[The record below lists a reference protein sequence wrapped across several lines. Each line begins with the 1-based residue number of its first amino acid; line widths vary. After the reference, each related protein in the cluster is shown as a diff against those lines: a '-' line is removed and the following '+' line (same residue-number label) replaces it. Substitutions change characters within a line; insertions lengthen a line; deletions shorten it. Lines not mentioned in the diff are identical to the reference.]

1 MPCSLKKT
9 STTLQPSTA
18 TSLIT
23 RPMISLKKDSKPSR
37 FRAFVQKEFRHI
49 LRDRRTLLIL
59 FGMPIMQVLLFGFV
73 LTNEIKNAAIAV
85 LDPSKDA
92 ESIALTNKLVSSGYF
107 RIEKTLGSPAEIDAA
122 FRTGKIKMALVF
134 PSDFAA
140 QLQTANPAESGQA
153 SQQPATLQLIGDAS
167 DPNTAATLVNYA
179 SAIIAD
185 YQQEKLLAS
194 GIVHSS
200 SFIVTQTRMRYN
212 PEQKGVFNF
221 VPGVMTLILML
232 VSAMMTS
239 ITIAREKELGTM
251 EVLLVSPLQPIQI
264 ILGKTAP
271 YLVLTL
277 LNALV
282 VVLLG
287 IFVFGMP
294 MHGSVIL
301 LAAECVLY
309 MFVALSLGI
318 FISTRAKDQ
327 MTAMFMSALGLMMPT
342 MLLSGFIFPRESMPQ
357 VLQWIGSAIPA
368 TWFNP
373 IIKGIMIKGVGLEV
387 LWKHTL
393 VLGAMALFF
402 LGLSLKNFKDRL

>member
-1 MPCSLKKT
+1 MNRF
-9 STTLQPSTA
+9 TA
-18 TSLIT
+18 FI
-23 RPMISLKKDSKPSR
+23 
-37 FRAFVQKEFRHI
+37 QKEFRHI

-59 FGMPIMQVLLFGFV
+59 FGMPVVQVLLFGFV

-92 ESIALTNKLVSSGYF
+92 ESIALTNKMASSGYF
-107 RIEKTLGSPAEIDAA
+107 HVEKRLDSSNDLEAA
-122 FRTGKIKMALVF
+122 FRTGVIKMALVF
-134 PSDFAA
+134 PPDFAA
-140 QLQTANPAESGQA
+140 QLQAGQA
-153 SQQPATLQLIGDAS
+153 QLQFIGDAS
-167 DPNTAATLVNYA
+167 DPNTATTLINYA
-179 SAIIAD
+179 SAIVAD
-185 YQQEKLLAS
+185 FQQEKAIQNS
-194 GIVHSS
+194 NVPNRAFTIR
-200 SFIVTQTRMRYN
+200 TETRMRYN

-271 YLVLTL
+271 YLALTL
-277 LNALV
+277 LNALM

-287 IFVFGMP
+287 IFVFEMP
-294 MHGSVIL
+294 MRGSIIL
-301 LAAECVLY
+301 LAVECMLY

-318 FISTRAKDQ
+318 FISTKAKDQ
-327 MTAMFMSALGLMMPT
+327 MSAMFLSALGLMMPT
-342 MLLSGFIFPRESMPQ
+342 MLLSGFIFPRESMPVPLQ
-357 VLQWIGSAIPA
+357 VLGNLIPA

-373 IIKGIMIKGVGLEV
+373 IIKGIMIKGVGLDV

-393 VLGAMALFF
+393 VLGGMALFF
-402 LGLSLKNFKDRL
+402 LGLSLRNFKDRL

>member
-1 MPCSLKKT
+1 LLHVSWLKNFYKDNNTSHQSPINHSL
-9 STTLQPSTA
+9 S
-18 TSLIT
+18 
-23 RPMISLKKDSKPSR
+23 MNR
-37 FRAFVQKEFRHI
+37 FTAFVQKEFRHI

-59 FGMPIMQVLLFGFV
+59 FGMPIVQVLLFGFV

-85 LDPSKDA
+85 LDPSKDV

-107 RIEKTLGSPAEIDAA
+107 HLEKNLDSPEQLDAA
-122 FRTGKIKMALVF
+122 FRSGKIKMALVF
-134 PSDFAA
+134 PPDFAT
-140 QLQTANPAESGQA
+140 QLQTSTAQ
-153 SQQPATLQLIGDAS
+153 LQLIGDAS
-167 DPNTAATLVNYA
+167 DPNTATTLINYA
-179 SAIIAD
+179 NAIIAD
-185 YQQEKLLAS
+185 YQQEAAQKFIIFTRS
-194 GIVHSS
+194 SHSEGGGHS
-200 SFIVTQTRMRYN
+200 SFIIRTETRMRYN

-277 LNALV
+277 LNAFV

-294 MHGSVIL
+294 MRGSVML
-301 LAAECVLY
+301 LTAECVLY

-318 FISTRAKDQ
+318 FISTKAKDQ
-327 MTAMFMSALGLMMPT
+327 MTAMFLSALGLMMPT
-342 MLLSGFIFPRESMPQ
+342 MLLSGFIFPRESMPL
-357 VLQWIGSAIPA
+357 VLQWIGNVIPA

-387 LWKHTL
+387 LWRQTL
-393 VLGAMALFF
+393 ILGGMALFF
-402 LGLSLKNFKDRL
+402 LGLSLRNFKDRL

>member
-1 MPCSLKKT
+1 MN
-9 STTLQPSTA
+9 
-18 TSLIT
+18 
-23 RPMISLKKDSKPSR
+23 R
-37 FRAFVQKEFRHI
+37 FQAFVQKEFRHI

-59 FGMPIMQVLLFGFV
+59 FGMPIVQVLLFGFV

-85 LDPSKDA
+85 LDPSKSP

-107 RIEKTLGSPAEIDAA
+107 QLEKNLDTPDELDAA

-134 PSDFAA
+134 PPDFD
-140 QLQTANPAESGQA
+140 L
-153 SQQPATLQLIGDAS
+153 SQNETSTIQLIGDAS
-167 DPNTAATLVNYA
+167 DPNTATTLINYA
-179 SAIIAD
+179 NAIIGD
-185 YQQEKLLAS
+185 YQQEKLLES
-194 GIVHSS
+194 GTAQRPLSIV
-200 SFIVTQTRMRYN
+200 FETRMRYN
-212 PEQKGVFNF
+212 PEQKSVFNF

-277 LNALV
+277 LNAFV

-294 MHGSVIL
+294 MRGSVML

-318 FISTRAKDQ
+318 FISTKAKDQ
-327 MTAMFMSALGLMMPT
+327 MTAMFLSALGLMMPT
-342 MLLSGFIFPRESMPQ
+342 MLLSGFIFPRESMPVLLQ
-357 VLQWIGSAIPA
+357 VIGNVIPA

-387 LWKHTL
+387 LWKQTL
-393 VLGAMALFF
+393 VLGGMALFF
-402 LGLSLKNFKDRL
+402 LGLSLRNFKDRL

>member
-1 MPCSLKKT
+1 MKALNLGFYFPAMNRLF
-9 STTLQPSTA
+9 A
-18 TSLIT
+18 FIT
-23 RPMISLKKDSKPSR
+23 
-37 FRAFVQKEFRHI
+37 KEFRHI

-59 FGMPIMQVLLFGFV
+59 FGMPVAQVLLFGFV
-73 LTNEIKNAAIAV
+73 LTNEIKNASIAV
-85 LDPSKDA
+85 LDPSKDT
-92 ESIALTNKLVSSGYF
+92 ESIALTSQLVSSQYF
-107 RIEKTLGSPAEIDAA
+107 QLDQILATTADIDPA
-122 FRTGKIKMALVF
+122 FRTGRIKMAVIF
-134 PSDFAA
+134 PPDFSAA
-140 QLQTANPAESGQA
+140 LQRGEAKI
-153 SQQPATLQLIGDAS
+153 QLIGDAS
-167 DPNTAATLVNYA
+167 DPNTATTLINYA
-179 SAIIAD
+179 NAIILDFQRNRAA
-185 YQQEKLLAS
+185 QAGIQLSAS
-194 GIVHSS
+194 PAIN
-200 SFIVTQTRMRYN
+200 IQTRMRYN

-251 EVLLVSPLQPIQI
+251 EVLLVSPLKPVQI

-277 LNALV
+277 INALV
-282 VVLLG
+282 IVLLG

-294 MHGSVIL
+294 LRGSIGL

-342 MLLSGFIFPRESMPQ
+342 MLLSGFIFPRESMPVALQ
-357 VLQWIGSAIPA
+357 VIGSAIPA

-373 IIKGIMIKGVGLEV
+373 IVKGIMLKGVGLEF
-387 LWKHTL
+387 LWKQTL
-393 VLGAMALFF
+393 ILGGMAVFF
-402 LGLSLKNFKDRL
+402 LTLSLRNFKDRLE